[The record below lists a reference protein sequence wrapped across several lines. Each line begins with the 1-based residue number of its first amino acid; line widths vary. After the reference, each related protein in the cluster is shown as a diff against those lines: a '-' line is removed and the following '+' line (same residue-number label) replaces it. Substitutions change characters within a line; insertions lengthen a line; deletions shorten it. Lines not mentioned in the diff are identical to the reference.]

1 MSDIR
6 KSVYNVMV
14 EKVEEL
20 KRMVRFNAFG
30 GTTDYE
36 KNFLLNELE
45 HVQIKFEQ
53 ARDAQEGR

>member
-6 KSVYNVMV
+6 ESVYNVMV

-20 KRMVRFNAFG
+20 KRMVRFSVFG
-30 GTTDYE
+30 GTGYE

-45 HVQIKFEQ
+45 NVQIKFEQ
-53 ARDAQEGR
+53 SRDEQDWR

>member
-6 KSVYNVMV
+6 KSVFNVMV

-20 KRMVRFNAFG
+20 KRMVRFNVFG
-30 GTTDYE
+30 GTDYE

-45 HVQIKFEQ
+45 KVQISFEQ
-53 ARDAQEGR
+53 ARDAQD

>member
-1 MSDIR
+1 MSDVR
-6 KSVYNVMV
+6 KSVYNVMI

-30 GTTDYE
+30 GTDYE

-45 HVQIKFEQ
+45 SVQIKFEQ
-53 ARDAQEGR
+53 SRDAQEGR